1 MPTALIVEDEP
12 EANKLLA
19 MLVQLR
25 GYETASVYDGTSA
38 LARVRTG
45 VPDVILLDLMLPD
58 LNGHDVCRALKA
70 SCTTALL
77 PVVIVTARLA
87 AENRI
92 ESFSAGADDYVP
104 KPYTP
109 DQIYSAL
116 DQAAAWKARLAE
128 PTLGGEVFLDGRD
141 DGTTLRQLAQLRS
154 ILLAKGLVD
163 SATVD
168 RITSAIR
175 AMWASV
181 DDWSRQRGLSQVA
194 RLSYA
199 LEPDV
204 LTLTVQDE
212 ARWLPGASD
221 LGDQALLH
229 SLTAAQF
236 DHVSADEA
244 AGLLTL
250 VKRLSGP

>member
-25 GYETASVYDGTSA
+25 GYQTESVYDGRSA
-38 LARVRTG
+38 LERVSSG

-58 LNGHDVCRALKA
+58 LNGHEVCRQLKT
-70 SCTTALL
+70 SGSTLLL

-109 DQIYSAL
+109 DQIFNAL
-116 DQAAAWKARLAE
+116 DQACAWRKRLPE
-128 PTLGGEVFLDGRD
+128 PTLAGEVFLDGRD
-141 DGTTLRQLAQLRS
+141 DGTTLRHLAQLRS
-154 ILLAKGLVD
+154 ILLAKHLLD
-163 SATVD
+163 PAALDRLSA
-168 RITSAIR
+168 AIK
-175 AMWASV
+175 AIWASV
-181 DDWSRQRGLSQVA
+181 DDWSRRWGLSEVA
-194 RLSYA
+194 RLRYELTGEA
-199 LEPDV
+199 

-212 ARWLPGASD
+212 VRWLCGSNN
-221 LGDQALLH
+221 LGSQTLLH
-229 SLTAAQF
+229 SLSAAQF
-236 DHVSADEA
+236 DRVSADEA
-244 AGLLTL
+244 AGSLTL
-250 VKRLSGP
+250 VKRLSAP